1 MVLKTAKCLRSAWRR
16 IKMPI
21 YSLWQTPG
29 HSGQHFIP
37 ELTWRFLSKIQNE
50 MTLPSQIL
58 PSNPWIKIKNMMMHG
73 MCSWLMFCFCQCWWG
88 VGHEW
93 CWRPAQA
100 PTTDHPNLTDQH
112 TQCLAMHFND
122 KRFSLLSSRLT
133 NTWSIH
139 GGRTYQQPSCC
150 PSDHPFRMTTHEVG
164 GARDDHQTNQLTSD

>member
-1 MVLKTAKCLRSAWRR
+1 MVLKRAKCLRSAWRR

-73 MCSWLMFCFCQCWWG
+73 MCPWLMFCSCQCWWG

-93 CWRPAQA
+93 CWRAAQA

-112 TQCLAMHFND
+112 TQWLAMHFNE
-122 KRFSLLSSRLT
+122 KAFSPPDWPTSEVYT
-133 NTWSIH
+133 VAE
-139 GGRTYQQPSCC
+139 QPSCC
-150 PSDHPFRMTTHEVG
+150 PSDHPFRMTTTEVG
-164 GARDDHQTNQLTSD
+164 GASDHHQTNQLTPV